1 MDTTQPSL
9 FLYSDDPAHA
19 CSATDLAAQNHAND
33 ASLLIDVRKHGAFID
48 ASSTLPGAL
57 RRDPLQLDAWVNTLP
72 AARAVC
78 VYCVH
83 GHEVSQ
89 GVARALRAQGRAARF
104 LVGGIEAWRAQGLPL
119 AAKPAGGSTCWVT
132 RERPKIDRIA
142 CPWLIRRFV
151 DAQAQFL
158 YVPTSEVQ
166 VVATAQNATP
176 YDVNAGVADTPFTH
190 DGAMCSFDAFV
201 RIYHLHADTALA
213 RLADIVRAADT
224 DQLDMA
230 PQAAGLLAISL
241 GMSRNIPDDQAM
253 LEAMMPVYDAL
264 YAWCRDA
271 VAGTDEAHNW
281 KPA

>member
-1 MDTTQPSL
+1 
-9 FLYSDDPAHA
+9 
-19 CSATDLAAQNHAND
+19 
-33 ASLLIDVRKHGAFID
+33 
-48 ASSTLPGAL
+48 
-57 RRDPLQLDAWVNTLP
+57 
-72 AARAVC
+72 

-89 GVARALRAQGRAARF
+89 GVARALRTQGRAARF
-104 LVGGIEAWRAQGLPL
+104 LVGGIEAWRMQGLPL
-119 AAKPAGGSTCWVT
+119 VAKPVGDATCWVT

-151 DAQAQFL
+151 DAQALFL
-158 YVPTSEVQ
+158 YVPTSEVRA
-166 VVATAQNATP
+166 VATAHSAMP
-176 YDVNAGVADTPFTH
+176 YDVNASVADTPFTH
-190 DGAMCSFDAFV
+190 DGALCSFDAFV

-224 DQLDMA
+224 DRLDLA
-230 PQAAGLLAISL
+230 PQAAGLLAMSL
-241 GMSRNIPDDQAM
+241 GMSRNIPDDHAM

>member
-9 FLYSDDPAHA
+9 FLFSDEPDHA
-19 CSATDLAAQNHAND
+19 CSAAELAAQSNAGN
-33 ASLLIDVRKHGAFID
+33 APLLIDVRKHGAFID

-57 RRDPLQLDAWVNTLP
+57 RRDPLQLDGWVNTLP
-72 AARAVC
+72 AARALC

-89 GVARALRAQGRAARF
+89 GAARALRAQGRAARF
-104 LVGGIEAWRAQGLPL
+104 LVGGIEGWRAQGLPL
-119 AAKPAGGSTCWVT
+119 VVKAAGGATCWVT

-151 DAQAQFL
+151 DSQAQFL

-166 VVATAQNATP
+166 AVAKAQNATP
-176 YDVNAGVADTPFTH
+176 YDVNPSVADTPFTH
-190 DGAMCSFDAFV
+190 DGAHCSFDAFV
-201 RIYHLHADTALA
+201 RIYCLHADTALA
-213 RLADIVRAADT
+213 RMADIVRAADT
-224 DQLDMA
+224 DQLDIA

-241 GMSRNIPDDQAM
+241 GMSRNIPDDHVM

-271 VAGTDEAHNW
+271 AAGTDEAHNW